1 MLLFQRAASARI
13 GGFSSNSETDGS
25 RVSKS
30 GGLIATARLLSGR
43 RGTRLIVAYT
53 RPKSSRSQPIR
64 CVRCQ
69 TNSPRLRRGLLQL
82 LPHFVREPPAEPG
95 ATGIATRDGLRLRHH
110 YGSNRFCAIHCGT
123 VCGCFRSLSFSPNV
137 RFQND
142 GLSFC
147 AMRDDGLLGCFVL
160 PGVRADTVLCHALF
174 VPLATLFAPS
184 FIV

>member
-1 MLLFQRAASARI
+1 M
-13 GGFSSNSETDGS
+13 
-25 RVSKS
+25 
-30 GGLIATARLLSGR
+30 
-43 RGTRLIVAYT
+43 
-53 RPKSSRSQPIR
+53 
-64 CVRCQ
+64 CQ
-69 TNSPRLRRGLLQL
+69 MSDQQ
-82 LPHFVREPPAEPG
+82 PPAPPG
-95 ATGIATRDGLRLRHH
+95 VIAVAATLRSGTPGRAGGYRHCNSRRPPIKASGALSCNPQSEIRNH